1 MVQRAG
7 RIDRIGTDFET
18 LWIDNMFPDQGLERL
33 LGLVE
38 SLSRKIA
45 DIDQAGFL
53 DASVLGE
60 TVHPRDF
67 NTLRRIRDE
76 DGSVIEEE
84 EQFTELA
91 SNEFLA
97 QQLRSLLDAGRHAM
111 LESLPDSIHSGLA
124 KAGAKGVFFYFQG
137 QATESGKLHFWKYL
151 DLKDQRIVDNRY
163 IIANLIACDKDTPRV
178 IDPEISSEVFDIQE
192 RVIGDILRSVEEQ
205 RALEVAPRSV
215 DPIQQTLASVIQGY
229 MNHPDIERRRAI
241 EAIRFLS
248 QPMLAVQVRELRQAY
263 RDFQRQAE
271 IKALLATVDELRG
284 KVGEP
289 QARHQSPGSGP
300 VIQLSREDRRLICFD
315 LITGG

>member
-1 MVQRAG
+1 
-7 RIDRIGTDFET
+7 
-18 LWIDNMFPDQGLERL
+18 L

-67 NTLRRIRDE
+67 NSLRRIRDE

-91 SNEFLA
+91 SNEFLV
-97 QQLRSLLDAGRHAM
+97 QQLRALLDAGGREM
-111 LESLPDSIHSGLA
+111 LESLPDGIHSGLA

-137 QATESGKLHFWKYL
+137 RAIEGGKLHFWKFL

-163 IIANLIACDKDTPRV
+163 ITANLIACEKDTPRA
-178 IDPEISSEVFDIQE
+178 IDPAISRAVFDLQE
-192 RVIGDILRSVEEQ
+192 QVIEDILRSVEEQ

-215 DPIQQTLASVIQGY
+215 DPIQQTLATVIQGY

-241 EAIRFLS
+241 DAIRFLS

-263 RDFQRQAE
+263 RDFQRTAE
-271 IKALLATVDELRG
+271 VKALLATVDELRSR
-284 KVGEP
+284 VGEP
-289 QARHQSPGSGP
+289 QARQQSSGMGP
-300 VIQLSREDRRLICFD
+300 VSQLRREDLQLICFD